1 MAQAVDIQGLS
12 FAVMTAMAAMLYGH
26 TPTPALVVW
35 YAVSALLCLYRMI
48 LLNGYGHHG
57 KRGDKLAQTIFFIRY
72 TYLDPIISFS
82 WGFSVY
88 LFSDKAPANMQTLCL
103 VVVAAFG
110 IFSVTYL
117 SSHLRLLYFFLGAY
131 TLGLLSSIAAQI
143 MFDQAFQMYV
153 IQIWFV
159 LLAVLFVLFLKKV
172 GTRMNHTY
180 IKSMKLQYRNKQL
193 IDSLTQ
199 QTQAALSAVATKNRL
214 LASAAHDMRQPVLA
228 LDIYADWLVNEPTAS
243 PELSP
248 KISVATK
255 AVIALFDSLFDM
267 AKLTEGQIRADVM
280 RVDIK
285 ALMEDL
291 MVQYHPLASARQLSL
306 RTRFLDCDIWT
317 DPMLLRRILGNLISN
332 AIKYT
337 QTGGILLACR
347 HTRRGISFEVWDT
360 GVGIAPEQQHLV
372 FREFYKGPTHAGTS
386 DGFGLGLAIVTQLSG
401 LLGCELTMKSRLGR
415 GTVVSLQFDA
425 PASARPSSANLA
437 ISHQA

>member
-1 MAQAVDIQGLS
+1 MQGLS

-35 YAVSALLCLYRMI
+35 YAVSALLCLCRMF
-48 LLNGYGHHG
+48 LLNGYSRHG
-57 KRGDKLAQTIFFIRY
+57 KLGHKLAQTIFFIRY

-88 LFSDKAPANMQTLCL
+88 LFSDKAPANMQSLCL
-103 VVVAAFG
+103 VIVAAFG

-131 TLGLLSSIAAQI
+131 TLGLLCSMAAQI
-143 MFDQAFQMYV
+143 MFDQAFHIYV

-159 LLAVLFVLFLKKV
+159 LLVVLFVLFLKKV
-172 GTRMNHTY
+172 GTRMNRTY
-180 IKSMKLQYRNKQL
+180 IKSTKLQYRNKQL

-199 QTQAALSAVATKNRL
+199 QTQTALSAVATKNRL

-228 LDIYADWLVNEPTAS
+228 LDIYADWLVNEPSAS

-267 AKLTEGQIRADVM
+267 AKLAEGQISADAMHVN
-280 RVDIK
+280 IK
-285 ALMEDL
+285 ELMEDL
-291 MVQYHPLASARQLSL
+291 IVQYHPLANAKQLSL
-306 RTRFLDCDIWT
+306 RTQLLDCEIWT
-317 DPMLLRRILGNLISN
+317 DPMLLKRILGSLISN

-337 QTGGILLACR
+337 HAGGVLLACR
-347 HTRRGISFEVWDT
+347 NTRRGISFEVWDT

-372 FREFYKGPTHAGTS
+372 FREFYKGSANVGTS
-386 DGFGLGLAIVTQLSG
+386 DGFGLGLAIVTQLCE

-415 GTVVSLQFDA
+415 GTLVAIQFGA
-425 PASARPSSANLA
+425 SAQPASHPL
-437 ISHQA
+437 